1 VAFGLA
7 WMSQENG
14 TPRLARICAPPPVVL
29 ASLFTLLVASFVLVT
44 RLVDRFHEQE
54 KALARHL
61 FASGQSDQNA
71 GQLRRAIQEF
81 RAALSYDRS
90 NFQYQL
96 SLARALRE
104 SGGTGEAES
113 YLLNL
118 WERSPQDGSVNLA
131 LGRLYAREGV
141 LDKAIQYYHKAIYG
155 EWPDDSD
162 SRRRDARF
170 ELIEFLLRQ
179 KAFAQTQAELIAATP
194 SLPRDSALQ
203 LRLADLF
210 NQAQDYEHALSQYEE
225 VLHLDPGNAAALA
238 GAGKAA
244 FQLARYR
251 TAETYLRRAAAAEPH
266 DAQSSQWLEASTLV
280 LRSNPFAPGLSNSE
294 RMRRLRMAFNQAGAR
309 LSACAQD
316 RGLDLNPQSPPVGLS
331 SLNSQ
336 WQQMK
341 PKLDTAR
348 AASQPDI
355 QDAAMDLVF
364 AIEQQTRA
372 ICGTPGGLDQALLL
386 LMQDLGRTDKRMAKY
401 HRVRGC
407 SPTRSYAASILL
419 AELQQHSRGAFLFS
433 AGNLHRTFLRACGRV
448 FSSRHRLDPS
458 LAVRTASGAA

>member
-1 VAFGLA
+1 METVALHAF
-7 WMSQENG
+7 
-14 TPRLARICAPPPVVL
+14 ARRPPVVL
-29 ASLFTLLVASFVLVT
+29 ASLFALVVASFLFVT

-71 GQLRRAIQEF
+71 GQLDRAIQEF

-104 SGGTGEAES
+104 SGRTGEAES

-118 WERSPQDGSVNLA
+118 WERSPQDGFVNLA

-141 LDKAIQYYHKAIYG
+141 LDKAIQYYHNAIYG
-155 EWPDDSD
+155 EWADDSD

-179 KAFAQTQAELIAATP
+179 KAFPQAQAELIAATP
-194 SLPRDSALQ
+194 SLPRDPALE
-203 LRLADLF
+203 LRVADLF

-225 VLHLDPGNAAALA
+225 VFHLDRANAAAVA

-244 FQLARYR
+244 FQLGRYR
-251 TAETYLRRAAAAEPH
+251 TAETYLRSAVE
-266 DAQSSQWLEASTLV
+266 AQPQEAQARELLEASTLV
-280 LRSNPFAPGLSNSE
+280 LRSDPFAPGLSNSQ
-294 RMRRLRMAFNQAGAR
+294 RIRRLGMAFNQAGTR
-309 LSACAQD
+309 LSACAQN

-341 PKLDTAR
+341 PKLATPR

-364 AIEQQTRA
+364 AIEQQTQA
-372 ICGTPGGLDQALLL
+372 ICGPPGGLDQALLL
-386 LMQDLGRTDKRMAKY
+386 LMQ
-401 HRVRGC
+401 HR
-407 SPTRSYAASILL
+407 A
-419 AELQQHSRGAFLFS
+419 GA
-433 AGNLHRTFLRACGRV
+433 NR
-448 FSSRHRLDPS
+448 
-458 LAVRTASGAA
+458 

>member
-1 VAFGLA
+1 MEPVALHAF
-7 WMSQENG
+7 
-14 TPRLARICAPPPVVL
+14 ARRPPLVL
-29 ASLFTLLVASFVLVT
+29 ASLLTVLLASFLFVT

-71 GQLRRAIQEF
+71 GQLDQAIKEF

-104 SGGTGEAES
+104 SGRTGEAES

-118 WERSPQDGSVNLA
+118 WERSPQDGFVNLA

-141 LDKAIQYYHKAIYG
+141 LDKAIQYYHNAIYG

-179 KAFAQTQAELIAATP
+179 RAFPQAQAELIAATP
-194 SLPRDSALQ
+194 SLPPDPALE
-203 LRLADLF
+203 LRMADLF

-225 VLHLDPGNAAALA
+225 VLHLDRGNAAALA

-244 FQLARYR
+244 FQLGRYR
-251 TAETYLRRAAAAEPH
+251 SAETYLRRAVEAQPH
-266 DAQSSQWLEASTLV
+266 EAQSSQLLAASTLV
-280 LRSNPFAPGLSNSE
+280 LRSNPFAPGLSNRE
-294 RMRRLRMAFNQAGAR
+294 RIRRLQMAFNQAGTR
-309 LSACAQD
+309 LTTCAQNK
-316 RGLDLNPQSPPVGLS
+316 GLDLNPQSPPVGLS

-341 PKLDTAR
+341 PKLATPR
-348 AASQPDI
+348 PASQPDI

-364 AIEQQTRA
+364 AIEQQTQA
-372 ICGTPGGLDQALLL
+372 SCGPPGGLDQALLL
-386 LMQDLGRTDKRMAKY
+386 LMQNRA
-401 HRVRGC
+401 
-407 SPTRSYAASILL
+407 
-419 AELQQHSRGAFLFS
+419 GA
-433 AGNLHRTFLRACGRV
+433 NR
-448 FSSRHRLDPS
+448 
-458 LAVRTASGAA
+458 